1 MASLIWEAPAA
12 VSPGYNLKFKVKMSD
27 GSNMIDSDEGVDLI
41 NIVNS
46 QDFNSISLGQGGN
59 LSYSLGLGYID
70 YNYDEMWSAAEE
82 FYANVSYNANRFA
95 SLGSG
100 MGLVSG
106 YGFNNIPFSGNLS
119 SVEISAIYWETTN
132 YSCIVELQVVGE
144 EDEWGDEVRA
154 YTHSAQDSFLQDTGL
169 SLNPDAQLSGH
180 EYGLGNYGV
189 PKEWVDDLN
198 ILVGFVFTINGDSG
212 AKDIFPVN
220 RSTVDSAISD
230 GRIAYNSQT
239 LPFAPVKFNAEG
251 IYDYTVSILNVNVP
265 DFIPEAQSRPILLQL
280 KSQDYN
286 GGIKVYLVDSES
298 ISEVNE
304 AIGEDLLDWYG
315 EITEDVVAQYGTL
328 DYDGEKIISDSISVG
343 ETKDYQITYTSSS
356 VDAGQTD
363 NMSIFIKFDDPDFE
377 AYGDEQVGAENQWLA
392 TPLSSHFSYTDNIE
406 IDIVDVQEEYI
417 EAYNPSDNLITQPAD
432 IVHHIFGEELG
443 FDKNKIDTFSKSQSW
458 DQHTN
463 YEMAFSVNKR
473 IAAKKLMQEIS
484 QSCKSI
490 PILSEGNLKF
500 ITVKSSYNGTEEMQT
515 IKADDV
521 LNYSF
526 SRTPL
531 EDIVTKVEVK
541 YKKDYGL
548 DTYLKSHIVEAT
560 LPTYFHNGGVEENY
574 REDNYYGVK
583 EISGESKIDHINSF
597 LDFECDYITDDNSAS
612 QLARYLLYWNLNQH
626 TIANLT
632 LPLNY
637 YALQVGDLIEFDKM
651 LLGKKVYG
659 EKYVLGEEDDM
670 PIRAGQY
677 ILPLFM
683 VTETKKSLNSIKI
696 KVIQLHHMAE
706 SPLLYKGKN
715 YLFLDLLGLEQIG
728 DGDFNQDGFTDILD
742 LVQIINKIVSGEAF
756 SSQEFN
762 ASDINFDGSVN
773 VLDAIQLV
781 NQIIDE

>member
-12 VSPGYNLKFKVKMSD
+12 ISPGYNLKFKVKMSD

-46 QDFNSISLGQGGN
+46 QDFNSIYLGQGGN

-106 YGFNNIPFSGNLS
+106 YGFNNIPFSGSLS

-265 DFIPEAQSRPILLQL
+265 DFIPEAESRPILLQL

-286 GGIKVYLVDSES
+286 GGIKIYLVDSES

-328 DYDGEKIISDSISVG
+328 DYDGEKIISDSMSVG
-343 ETKDYQITYTSSS
+343 ETKDYEITYTSSS

-490 PILSEGNLKF
+490 PILSEGNLTF

-637 YALQVGDLIEFDKM
+637 YALQVGDLIEFDNM

-715 YLFLDLLGLEQIG
+715 YLFLDS
-728 DGDFNQDGFTDILD
+728 FPKHN
-742 LVQIINKIVSGEAF
+742 
-756 SSQEFN
+756 
-762 ASDINFDGSVN
+762 
-773 VLDAIQLV
+773 
-781 NQIIDE
+781 